1 MIAIVHAL
9 QTVRLKVVKLRL
21 LVTWI
26 LGNALM
32 GAKLDSGRMTAPV
45 HALIARII
53 NATKP
58 MENVLRA
65 ILENSRMT
73 APVPAQA
80 ARIIYV
86 TSRVENVLRVLLENG
101 GMTALNHVLIA
112 RIIHVTLRLEF
123 VVHVWTGK

>member
-45 HALIARII
+45 HA
-53 NATKP
+53 
-58 MENVLRA
+58 
-65 ILENSRMT
+65 
-73 APVPAQA
+73 QA
-80 ARIIYV
+80 ARIINV
-86 TSRVENVLRVLLENG
+86 IKEPENVLGALMENG
-101 GMTALNHVLIA
+101 EMTALNHVLIA
-112 RIIHVTLRLEF
+112 RIINVTLRLEY
-123 VVHVWTGK
+123 VLHARTGK